1 MEEVFFLSINDFSKR
16 GYGLSDNFE
25 VFGALPGDEI
35 KAQMIKRCKAKKV
48 ELITASNHRV
58 VPKFPY
64 EGACGG
70 CTFQQLDYKEQLI
83 LKQKRLKSL
92 FTITPEPMI
101 PCDNP
106 FEYRNKM
113 EFTFSQDKAGKRFL
127 GLHMPQ
133 TKGRIVDLSTCHLVS
148 PWFTEVLDKVR
159 KWWEEHELPAFKPHR
174 GEGVLRTITIRE
186 GKRTGAR
193 MVLLTVSGKARDAIT
208 MPALEA
214 FKQLFNKDIS
224 LFLIIQQATAGR
236 PTQFFEMHLQGPDHL
251 TEELH
256 IDQRILRFK
265 ISPLAF
271 FQPNTFQA
279 EKLYQAALNLIPT
292 PGNHLL
298 DLYAGTATLG
308 MLFAPYT
315 KQVTSIELNPYS
327 ILDAEENLVQNQ
339 ISNLSLIRGD
349 VAEHLPIAADTIIL
363 DPPRSGLGPKAC
375 AQINALDAKQ
385 ILYIS
390 CNPTTQAEDLAH
402 LSNYTLTHLQPVDQ
416 FPHTPHLETI
426 ALLEHI

>member
-1 MEEVFFLSINDFSKR
+1 MEEVFLLSIQKLSKR
-16 GYGLSDNFE
+16 GYGLSDDFE
-25 VFGALPGDEI
+25 VFGAIPGDEI
-35 KAQMIKRCKAKKV
+35 KAQKIKKGKAKLI
-48 ELITASNHRV
+48 ELVKASKHRV
-58 VPKFPY
+58 QSRCPHA
-64 EGACGG
+64 GSCGG
-70 CTFQQLDYKEQLI
+70 CTFQQLDYKEQLV

-92 FTITPEPMI
+92 FTIEPEPII
-101 PCDNP
+101 PCDPP

-113 EFTFSQDKAGKRFL
+113 EFTFSQDKAGQRFL

-133 TKGRIVDLSTCHLVS
+133 TKGRIVDLSTCQLVS
-148 PWFTEVLDKVR
+148 PWFTKVLSQVR
-159 KWWEEHELPAFKPHR
+159 NWWEQTDLPAFKPHR
-174 GEGVLRTITIRE
+174 DQGVLRTLTVRE
-186 GKRTGAR
+186 GKRTGSR

-208 MPALEA
+208 KPALEA
-214 FKQLFNKDIS
+214 FKQLFDKDVS
-224 LFLIIQQATAGR
+224 LFLIIQQASVGR

-256 IDQRILRFK
+256 VDGRILRFK

-279 EKLYQAALNLIPT
+279 EKIYQLALNLVPN
-292 PGNHLL
+292 PGDHLL

-308 MLFAPYT
+308 MLFAPYA
-315 KQVTSIELNPYS
+315 KHVTSIELNPYS

-349 VAEHLPIAADTIIL
+349 VAEHIPSSADCVIV
-363 DPPRSGLGPKAC
+363 DPPRSGLGIKAC
-375 AQINALDAKQ
+375 NLINTIDAKK

-390 CNPTTQAEDLAH
+390 CNPITQSEDLAH
-402 LSNYTLTHLQPVDQ
+402 LSNYKLVHLQPVDQ